1 MTAILLAAGF
11 ARRFGSQ
18 KLLARIADGRYVV
31 EAAANSLLA
40 ATGQVIAVTGA
51 DTELRRVLE
60 NCGCQVVVNSHAE
73 EGMGTSIAAGVCA
86 GRNAGGWLIAM
97 GDMPFIRA
105 ATVTRVLAAMET
117 TDGIVIP
124 TFEGAR
130 GHPVGFAPKFGI
142 ELMALSGDEG
152 ARSVVAAHLDQL
164 KLLAVDDQGVL
175 ADIDTTDD
183 LGNHRS

>member
-51 DTELRRVLE
+51 DAELKRVLE
-60 NCGCQVVVNSHAE
+60 NCGCRVVVNARAE
-73 EGMGTSIAAGVCA
+73 EGIGTSIAAGVSASCHD
-86 GRNAGGWLIAM
+86 GGWLIAL

-105 ATVTRVLAAMET
+105 VTVTRVLAAMEGS
-117 TDGIVIP
+117 DGIVIP
-124 TFEGAR
+124 TFEGVR
-130 GHPVGFAPKFGI
+130 GHPVGFAPAFRASLI
-142 ELMALSGDEG
+142 ALRGDQG
-152 ARSVVAAHLDQL
+152 ARSIVAAHSDRLT
-164 KLLAVDDQGVL
+164 LLPVDDAGVL

-183 LGNHRS
+183 LGDHRL